1 MTNFE
6 VIVKLMYLIRCGKI
20 NKSMSNKDI
29 YTLVCNP
36 DDSDIEDE
44 SLNVL

>member
-6 VIVKLMYLIRCGKI
+6 VIVKLMHLIRCGKI
-20 NKSMSNKDI
+20 DKSMFNKDI
-29 YTLVCNP
+29 YTLVCN
-36 DDSDIEDE
+36 SDNSYIEDD